1 MQRFFSFSTG
11 ILLSLLL
18 VACGGGGGS
27 DNNLT
32 SSPTPNNNS
41 SEPPPAPT
49 WTFNVYPPSDQF
61 INFCADP
68 RSGGDPY
75 NNYQPYPDKAGTA
88 MHEKMWLRSFT
99 NETYLWYDEVED
111 NDPKQFDSVTAYFE
125 QLKTNEQTPNGADKD
140 QFHFYESYESFQKQA
155 QSGVST
161 GYGIGWA
168 VISTT
173 PPRNFTVAFVE
184 PNSPAANAG
193 IVRGDRITAI
203 DGVDFIASPDTD
215 TLNAGLSPS
224 ESEPHVF
231 VFESV
236 AGEQKEVTL
245 TSMDIETTPV
255 RRAQVL
261 ESNNRKVGYV
271 QYNQFI
277 PTAQQELIDA
287 FSLFRQQQIDDL
299 VLDMRYNGG
308 GRVIMAAQLGF
319 MVAGNQSLER
329 VFTTNTLNDK
339 CQAEERS
346 TEFESRVID
355 WPNNAFTEQQ
365 LPSVSLPRVYILTT
379 RGTASASENVIN
391 GLRGIDVEVVLIG
404 DATRGKP
411 YGFVP
416 AQNCGTVYYTIQFA
430 SENAKGFGDY
440 ADGFMPSGAS
450 SSGEIGLTANVPG
463 CQVSDD
469 FSQPLGSQQEALFA
483 AALQHIETGTC
494 PAQAQF
500 APAANTQGLNQQ
512 GGAVT
517 VPQHPA
523 RDGAIWIF
531 PEERNQ

>member
-184 PNSPAANAG
+184 P
-193 IVRGDRITAI
+193 
-203 DGVDFIASPDTD
+203 
-215 TLNAGLSPS
+215 
-224 ESEPHVF
+224 
-231 VFESV
+231 
-236 AGEQKEVTL
+236 
-245 TSMDIETTPV
+245 
-255 RRAQVL
+255 
-261 ESNNRKVGYV
+261 
-271 QYNQFI
+271 
-277 PTAQQELIDA
+277 
-287 FSLFRQQQIDDL
+287 
-299 VLDMRYNGG
+299 
-308 GRVIMAAQLGF
+308 
-319 MVAGNQSLER
+319 
-329 VFTTNTLNDK
+329 
-339 CQAEERS
+339 
-346 TEFESRVID
+346 
-355 WPNNAFTEQQ
+355 
-365 LPSVSLPRVYILTT
+365 
-379 RGTASASENVIN
+379 
-391 GLRGIDVEVVLIG
+391 
-404 DATRGKP
+404 
-411 YGFVP
+411 
-416 AQNCGTVYYTIQFA
+416 TV
-430 SENAKGFGDY
+430 
-440 ADGFMPSGAS
+440 
-450 SSGEIGLTANVPG
+450 
-463 CQVSDD
+463 C
-469 FSQPLGSQQEALFA
+469 
-483 AALQHIETGTC
+483 
-494 PAQAQF
+494 
-500 APAANTQGLNQQ
+500 
-512 GGAVT
+512 
-517 VPQHPA
+517 
-523 RDGAIWIF
+523 
-531 PEERNQ
+531 